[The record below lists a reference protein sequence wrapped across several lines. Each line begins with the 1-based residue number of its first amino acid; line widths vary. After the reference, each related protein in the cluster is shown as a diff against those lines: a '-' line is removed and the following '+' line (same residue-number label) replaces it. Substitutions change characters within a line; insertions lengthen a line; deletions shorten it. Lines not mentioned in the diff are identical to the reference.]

1 MNDSNRLGG
10 TADWGAGCRGR
21 WRVCVEV
28 EVGVGSRQLGEN
40 GLRAGS

>member
-1 MNDSNRLGG
+1 MTATDWVVQRTGG
-10 TADWGAGCRGR
+10 LTVGDGG
-21 WRVCVEV
+21 VCVEV